1 VSELVDEVT
10 GEAFD
15 SLDALVAG
23 LPRVL
28 ALDRAAVR
36 ERAVELSA
44 SLPPAESH
52 GLRLDDEH
60 LPHITLIQQFI
71 RAEERELA
79 FEKVDEVLRGQP
91 PLRLAVAGGGKGSTS
106 VWMAVEKT
114 PALQDLHE
122 HLMAALRGV
131 ERAGGT
137 PAAFFGGD
145 ARMGDV
151 LWVSSYRANSS
162 FVGFTPH
169 ITLGHAQHP
178 PVVERMTFQASI
190 VAACHL
196 GRFCACREILRSWT
210 L

>member
-1 VSELVDEVT
+1 
-10 GEAFD
+10 
-15 SLDALVAG
+15 
-23 LPRVL
+23 
-28 ALDRAAVR
+28 VR

-44 SLPPAESH
+44 SLPASESH

-60 LPHITLIQQFI
+60 LPHITLSQQFI

-79 FEKVDEVLRGQP
+79 FEKIDEVLRGQK
-91 PLRLAVAGGGKGSTS
+91 PLKLTVTGGGRSNSG

-114 PALQDLHE
+114 PRLQELHE
-122 HLMAALRGV
+122 RLMEALRGV
-131 ERAGGT
+131 ERAGAT

-151 LWVSSYRANSS
+151 LTVSSYRVNSS
-162 FVGFTPH
+162 FTGFSPH
-169 ITLGHAQHP
+169 ITLGHASHP
-178 PVVERMTFQASI
+178 PVVERMSFQASL

-196 GRFCACREILRSWT
+196 GRFCSCREILRSWT